1 VPGQDCSSGEVVV
14 SMRGTIV
21 ELALYLVIF
30 VVAAACAF
38 GVIRM
43 NVGWMRL
50 RRQGMRANGVLVGF
64 LGSQQGI
71 RPVVRF
77 EDSHGRPHEIAG
89 ASTTSRVL
97 KPGDTMG
104 VLYLPRKPSRAE
116 VLPLRARVGDT
127 IFSLIAFPVLSLTAI
142 WMFKE
147 VLFLAGKIL
156 G

>member
-1 VPGQDCSSGEVVV
+1 
-14 SMRGTIV
+14 MRGTV
-21 ELALYLVIF
+21 AELALYLVIF
-30 VVAAACAF
+30 VMAAAGAF

-50 RRQGMRANGVLVGF
+50 RRQGVRADGVLVGF

-77 EDSHGRPHEIAG
+77 EDCHGRPHEITG

-97 KPGDTMG
+97 NPGDTMG
-104 VLYLPRKPSRAE
+104 VLYLPQKPSRAE

-127 IFSLIAFPVLSLTAI
+127 IFSLIAFPVLSLTAT
-142 WMFKE
+142 WMLQE
-147 VLFLAGKIL
+147 ALVIAGTIL